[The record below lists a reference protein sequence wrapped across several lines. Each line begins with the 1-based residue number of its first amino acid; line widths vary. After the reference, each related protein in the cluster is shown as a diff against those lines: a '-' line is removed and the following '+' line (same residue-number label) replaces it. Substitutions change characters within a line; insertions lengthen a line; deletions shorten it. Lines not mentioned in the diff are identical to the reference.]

1 MLITYTT
8 NRLILNVLSP
18 SRAGIV
24 LDFYNNNRTFLE
36 PHEPK
41 RAKNFYT
48 TGFQRSNLSCE
59 YIAFIKQTYLRY
71 WIFLENNMDQV
82 IGSVCFSNILKGA
95 FCSCMIG
102 YKLGEEYCGKGY
114 MQEALTKLIPIV
126 CSGLSIRRIEAMVMP
141 GNQPSINLLNRLHFI
156 KEGYLHSFAQINGV
170 WEDHILY
177 SYINPVLP

>member
-1 MLITYTT
+1 
-8 NRLILNVLSP
+8 
-18 SRAGIV
+18 
-24 LDFYNNNRTFLE
+24 
-36 PHEPK
+36 
-41 RAKNFYT
+41 
-48 TGFQRSNLSCE
+48 
-59 YIAFIKQTYLRY
+59 
-71 WIFLENNMDQV
+71 MDQV

-126 CSGLSIRRIEAMVMP
+126 CSGLSIRR
-141 GNQPSINLLNRLHFI
+141 RLHFI